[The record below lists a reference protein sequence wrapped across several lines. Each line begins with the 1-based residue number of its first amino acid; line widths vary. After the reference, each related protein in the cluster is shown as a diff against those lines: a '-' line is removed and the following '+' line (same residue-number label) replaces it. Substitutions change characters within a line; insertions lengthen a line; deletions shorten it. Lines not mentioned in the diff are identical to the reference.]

1 MNAKLQNELS
11 VVVRP
16 EVAVGA
22 LAVSALAVGA
32 LAVGAL
38 AVAALADMHELKPPC
53 LQSTSLSFSLSFFS
67 FTT

>member
-1 MNAKLQNELS
+1 VNAKLQNELS

-22 LAVSALAVGA
+22 LAVSA